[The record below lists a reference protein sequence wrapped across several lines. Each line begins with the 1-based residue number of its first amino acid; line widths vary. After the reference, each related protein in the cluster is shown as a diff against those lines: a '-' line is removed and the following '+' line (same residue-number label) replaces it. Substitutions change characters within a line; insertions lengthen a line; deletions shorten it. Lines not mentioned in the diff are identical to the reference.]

1 MSSVIP
7 LQSLQL
13 DQESGGLILQAQDG
27 RVAPLHPLWLRERSG
42 EADQFDAGNHQRLF
56 EPAELPEDLRVTA
69 AEVSG
74 PEGIAVTFSDGHR
87 CSFALESLE
96 RELNWCA
103 DPAEPPGP
111 EPWTAGLPDR
121 PTASWP
127 ALGDPTALRAL
138 LDGYFRTG
146 FCLLTDVPREP
157 GTLAQVARRFGYL
170 RDTNFGPLFDVQV
183 KDRPIDLA
191 YTGRGLSA
199 HADNPYRQP
208 IPGIQ
213 LLHCLESTVA
223 GGLSTLVDGFAVA
236 ERLSEEMPDGARMLE
251 RVPVRFTYDSEDAV
265 MQSRGPL
272 IERGADNRLVRVRFS
287 TRLDYVP
294 PLPPA
299 ELTLYYAARRRMY
312 VLANADAMRITF
324 RLEPGMVMMMNN
336 ERLLHGRTA
345 FETGSGGRRH
355 LQGGYIDHDGPDSLF
370 RRLSRE
376 VAQPAAAAAAA
387 AAE

>member
-1 MSSVIP
+1 MPSVIP
-7 LQSLQL
+7 LQTLQL
-13 DQESGGLILQAQDG
+13 DPDVGGLVLQAEDG
-27 RVAPLHPLWLRERSG
+27 RQAVLHPLWLRERSG

-56 EPAELPEDLRVTA
+56 EPAELPADLRVTA
-69 AEVSG
+69 AEAAG
-74 PEGIAVTFSDGHR
+74 PDAISVTFSDGHR
-87 CSFALESLE
+87 CGFALESLE
-96 RELNWCA
+96 RELAWCA
-103 DPAEPPGP
+103 DPAEPPAP
-111 EPWTAGLPDR
+111 EPWTADLARR
-121 PTASWP
+121 PSASW
-127 ALGDPTALRAL
+127 TALETPSVLRDV
-138 LDGYFRTG
+138 LDGYFRAG
-146 FCLLTDVPREP
+146 FCLFTDVPNAP

-170 RDTNFGPLFDVQV
+170 RDTNFGSLFDVQI
-183 KDRPIDLA
+183 KERPIDLA
-191 YTGRGLSA
+191 YTGLGLSA

-236 ERLSEEMPDGARMLE
+236 ERLAEEMPEGARMLE
-251 RVPVRFTYDSEDAV
+251 RTPVRFTYDSEDAV

-272 IERGADNRLVRVRFS
+272 IERGPDGRLVRVRFS

-312 VLANADAMRITF
+312 ELANADSMRITF

-336 ERLLHGRTA
+336 ERLLHGRTP
-345 FETGSGGRRH
+345 FETGNGGRRH

-370 RRLSRE
+370 RKLARE
-376 VAQPAAAAAAA
+376 TVEQAGAA